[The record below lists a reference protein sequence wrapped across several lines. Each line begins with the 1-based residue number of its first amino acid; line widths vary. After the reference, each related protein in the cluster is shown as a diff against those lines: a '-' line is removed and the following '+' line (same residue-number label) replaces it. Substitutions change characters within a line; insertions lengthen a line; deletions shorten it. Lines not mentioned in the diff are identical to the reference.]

1 MKQWPPIPK
10 PLKAL
15 IRPFVTNPLDY
26 DLMEFKYGLWSGVS
40 SLFDEDERQ
49 LGEGNV
55 RPRIFNHDIP
65 IEAHACKFSGSRDG
79 KLINMSSLRSTMK
92 YFYEASAITV
102 AIRDFHMEK
111 INKPITE
118 NPNIWDL
125 YVIARASLALIAY
138 RYRSVNRPI
147 SESLPND
154 LGSQYKMVTGIYVIC
169 REMVSAAHP
178 AIKNNDP
185 ISAQEL
191 YDYADKHNLFES
203 DTGMVCAG
211 STRKIVEFLEITNQG
226 RSHPESAKLKLEKQ
240 DSYLDILGR
249 YVSDIE
255 GWYRYALLNI
265 ELDSF
270 ISMEVLE
277 RKLKANPS
285 KQERIQSVI
294 DITRAQHNYWLELLG
309 RSDDTD
315 AADFKQAALE
325 RQNAILAHLKKPL
338 VKAIPQKVFNS
349 RLHDKNQTEIAQ

>member
-1 MKQWPPIPK
+1 MKQWISSSK

-15 IRPFVTNPLDY
+15 IRPLLKNPLEH

-55 RPRIFNHDIP
+55 SPMIFNHDIP
-65 IEAHACKFSGSRDG
+65 TDVHSCKFSGSRDG

-102 AIRDFHMEK
+102 AIRDYHMEQ
-111 INKPITE
+111 INKPINE

-138 RYRSVNRPI
+138 RYRSENRPI
-147 SESLPND
+147 TDRMPND

-178 AIKNNDP
+178 AIKNNDS

-211 STRKIVEFLEITNQG
+211 SARKIVEFLELAIQG
-226 RSHPESAKLKLEKQ
+226 RNHPEGAKLKLEKQ
-240 DSYLDILGR
+240 GDHLDVLGR
-249 YVSDIE
+249 YAPDIK
-255 GWYRYALLNI
+255 GWYSYAMLTI

-270 ISMEVLE
+270 ILMEVLE
-277 RKLKANPS
+277 RKLEANPS
-285 KQERIQSVI
+285 GKERIQSVI
-294 DITRAQHNYWLELLG
+294 DIIRAQHSYWLELLE
-309 RSDDTD
+309 RSDEPNT
-315 AADFKQAALE
+315 ADFKQGALE
-325 RQNAILAHLKKPL
+325 RQNAILTHLKKPP
-338 VKAIPQKVFNS
+338 VKAISNKVFNA